1 MWDLTPLPK
10 KISAKKLLIGGGILL
25 ACVLTLY
32 MLLSGHRGGEV
43 LRVLS
48 DEVDLRIK
56 DFHYTEVGDSDLTW
70 EINADTATYV
80 KKDNITLFE
89 NVKIRLIFSNG
100 DVYVITGE
108 KGSLH
113 TDTNDMEIR
122 GNVVASSDE
131 GERFETAVL
140 YYTHR
145 GGDGLIHTKDP
156 VRMLRPG
163 TDVRGV
169 GMNLSL
175 KRKKATLLS
184 HVRATIDRGQR
195 GEAE

>member
-1 MWDLTPLPK
+1 MPK
-10 KISAKKLLIGGGILL
+10 KISAKKLLIGVGILL
-25 ACVLTLY
+25 ACVLALY
-32 MLLSGHRGGEV
+32 MIRSGHRGGEV

-70 EINADTATYV
+70 EINADTATYM

-169 GMNLSL
+169 GMNLSF

-184 HVRATIDRGQR
+184 RVRATIDLGQR